1 MIHSILFRPDT
12 GTIDHGGAELLD
24 AWGHDHRSVIWVD
37 LFDNEAEEE
46 ARFLAERFGLDP
58 LAIQDAQR
66 ERHPPKIEAFNGITF
81 MLFKA
86 LHGDATGLAF
96 RTIQLALFVGDR
108 FLVTRHS
115 GPSPSIEQL
124 SNELTP
130 QDSPITKGA
139 DALAL
144 RLLRIMNER
153 YLKLILALEPRLE
166 QIEDEMIKEPRDEL
180 LAELINYKSDL
191 KKYTRV
197 FLYHVQVLAELKRQ
211 NFPAIRPDQSHVIN
225 DVYEQQERIDSLG
238 RLYYDTASDLIDGY
252 ISVASHRLN
261 NIMKILTIITA
272 IFVPLS
278 FLAGIYGMNFEN
290 MPELKSRAGYFVLLG
305 IMGSIVFILLS
316 VFRKKKW
323 L

>member
-1 MIHSILFRPDT
+1 MIHSALYRSET
-12 GTIDHGGAELLD
+12 GTIDRGGPELLD
-24 AWGHDHRSVIWVD
+24 TWAHDPGSVIWVD
-37 LFDNEAEEE
+37 LADNDVDDE
-46 ARFLAERFGLDP
+46 ARFLTERFGLDP

-66 ERHPPKIEAFNGITF
+66 ARHPPKIEAFDGITF

-86 LHGDATGLAF
+86 LHGEATGLEF
-96 RTIQLALFVGDR
+96 RTIQLALFVGER

-124 SNELTP
+124 KSEVGP
-130 QDSPITKGA
+130 QDSPITKGV
-139 DALAL
+139 DVLAL

-166 QIEDEMIKEPRDEL
+166 QIEDEMVEDPRDEL
-180 LAELINYKSDL
+180 LAELINYKTNL

-211 NFPAIRPDQSHVIN
+211 NFPAMGPDQSHLIN

-238 RLYYDTASDLIDGY
+238 RLYYETASDLIDGY

-261 NIMKILTIITA
+261 NIMKVLTIITA

-278 FLAGIYGMNFEN
+278 FLAGIYGMNFEY
-290 MPELKSRAGYFVLLG
+290 MPELKSPTGYFILLG
-305 IMGSIVFILLS
+305 IMGSIALILLY

-323 L
+323 V